1 MAKIT
6 PRPDG
11 KQPDAV
17 KIVKTKVRSATPTA
31 SLWWTA
37 KSKRERAGQ
46 VVETLGFLKENQNFR
61 QRQASLHARRYGNIP
76 RNSWAGSS
84 LNSMQGNRTSLPM
97 DRPTMNVVQSCVDT
111 LVARIAQSKPRPI
124 FLTDNGD
131 YKQQRLAKQ
140 LNNFIDG
147 ELYRT
152 EAHKLAEDILRDAAI
167 LGDGCIKI
175 FEKDQKVML
184 ERVLATELYVDY
196 NDGFY
201 GQPRSMYHLK
211 LIDRSVLV
219 AAFPDY
225 ASVVTN
231 AEQAYPD
238 NGGDSQKTTTD
249 QVLVVEAWH
258 LPSAPNADDG
268 YHVIACSAGS
278 LVDEEYKKDYFPF
291 VFLKY
296 SPRLIGFWSQGLSEQ
311 LMGTQIEINKLL
323 VTISKSINLV
333 GVPRVFIEDGSKVVK
348 AHFNNEIGSLV
359 TYR

>member
-1 MAKIT
+1 
-6 PRPDG
+6 
-11 KQPDAV
+11 
-17 KIVKTKVRSATPTA
+17 
-31 SLWWTA
+31 
-37 KSKRERAGQ
+37 
-46 VVETLGFLKENQNFR
+46 
-61 QRQASLHARRYGNIP
+61 
-76 RNSWAGSS
+76 
-84 LNSMQGNRTSLPM
+84 
-97 DRPTMNVVQSCVDT
+97 
-111 LVARIAQSKPRPI
+111 
-124 FLTDNGD
+124 
-131 YKQQRLAKQ
+131 
-140 LNNFIDG
+140 
-147 ELYRT
+147 
-152 EAHKLAEDILRDAAI
+152 
-167 LGDGCIKI
+167 
-175 FEKDQKVML
+175 
-184 ERVLATELYVDY
+184 
-196 NDGFY
+196 
-201 GQPRSMYHLK
+201 
-211 LIDRSVLV
+211 VLV

-359 TYR
+359 TYRGTMPTIVEGNSGIAADIYAQLQRLVEYAYQQSGISSLAATS